1 MERYLDVLIVE
12 DNPVNQ
18 MVAVRMLKKL
28 GIRAGTV
35 ANGIEA
41 IQSLE
46 RQPYDI
52 VLMDIEMPEMNG
64 IEATKIIRER
74 WPIRP
79 KIIVV
84 TDYDANR
91 YRDICFDAGASEFLN
106 KPINMEELT
115 MAIERNTMEAA
126 DDLSECSSVR
136 LRLWPRQIE
145 WSLQEESGNRKCGST
160 QSRLPMSLP

>member
-1 MERYLDVLIVE
+1 MSGRLDVLIAE

-18 MVAVRMLKKL
+18 TIAVRMLKKL
-28 GIRAGTV
+28 GIGAGTA

-41 IQSLE
+41 IKSLE
-46 RQPYDI
+46 RQPYEI

-74 WPIRP
+74 WPDGP

-84 TDYDANR
+84 TDYDSNR
-91 YRDICFDAGASEFLN
+91 YRDLCFDAGASEFLN

-115 MAIERNTMEAA
+115 VAIKRNTRGCYFGHGPWPTELPRIPLHQGIEDNCHRRLAA
-126 DDLSECSSVR
+126 APQPVIF
-136 LRLWPRQIE
+136 P
-145 WSLQEESGNRKCGST
+145 
-160 QSRLPMSLP
+160 

>member
-1 MERYLDVLIVE
+1 
-12 DNPVNQ
+12 
-18 MVAVRMLKKL
+18 MLKKL
-28 GIRAGTV
+28 GIRAGTA

-46 RQPYDI
+46 RQPYEI

-74 WPIRP
+74 WPEGP

-84 TDYDANR
+84 TDYDSNR
-91 YRDICFDAGASEFLN
+91 YRDLCLDAGASEFLN

-115 MAIERNTMEAA
+115 MAIERNTHGRYFWHGPWPTELPSIPLHHGIEAN
-126 DDLSECSSVR
+126 CFRR
-136 LRLWPRQIE
+136 LAAPQ
-145 WSLQEESGNRKCGST
+145 
-160 QSRLPMSLP
+160 PVFFP

>member
-1 MERYLDVLIVE
+1 MSGRLDVLIAE

-18 MVAVRMLKKL
+18 TVAVRMLKKL
-28 GIRAGTV
+28 GIRAETA

-46 RQPYDI
+46 RRHYEI

-74 WPIRP
+74 WPDGP

-84 TDYDANR
+84 TDYDSNG
-91 YRDICFDAGASEFLN
+91 YRDLCFDAGASEFLN
-106 KPINMEELT
+106 KPINIEELT
-115 MAIERNTMEAA
+115 MAIERNTNGGYFGYG
-126 DDLSECSSVR
+126 
-136 LRLWPRQIE
+136 LWPTE
-145 WSLQEESGNRKCGST
+145 
-160 QSRLPMSLP
+160 LPSIPLHHGIDANCHRRPAAPQPVIFP